1 MNSFDVINNFQYTDI
16 NSLKTFIIDFLNVR
30 IDWLNGQAV
39 YFELMKD
46 YKKQNRSF
54 NFINSLEFLKEY
66 LTNINFEIGNNI
78 SDRSI
83 IYIPE
88 RYINLLKKDKIHGLF
103 YLWYII
109 SSVMI
114 DYFKVISDSQSLI
127 KQRILSETEMNDI
140 FKLTAL
146 HMTSKIYPLTENYYP
161 IIYGA
166 RVFLNKKET
175 INEDLDNCLEDILN
189 LFNELETFSMQD
201 LKNHIHDEKYVTSYL
216 QNEQYNFTRDIE
228 YCKKLN
234 GLYKNFFTVHTTMC
248 IGINRHHHLFRS
260 EGMHQYIIYNKNI
273 YFFGTE
279 EFFQRKNDFY
289 QELKKNTVYKV

>member
-1 MNSFDVINNFQYTDI
+1 MSNLDIIDKFKYTDI
-16 NSLKTFIIDFLNVR
+16 DSLKTFAIDFLNGQ

-39 YFELMKD
+39 YFELTKD

-54 NFINSLEFLKEY
+54 NFINSLEFLKNY
-66 LTNINFEIGNNI
+66 LININIKIGNNI
-78 SDRSI
+78 SDRSN

-88 RYINLLKKDKIHGLF
+88 RYIDLLKVDKVHGLF
-103 YLWYII
+103 YFWYII

-114 DYFKVISDSQSLI
+114 DYFKIIGDSQSLV
-127 KQRILSETEMNDI
+127 KQRMLSEIELNDI

-146 HMTSKIYPLTENYYP
+146 HMTSRIYPLTENYYP

-175 INEDLDNCLEDILN
+175 INEELDNCLEDILN
-189 LFNELETFSMQD
+189 LFNEVKTFSIQD
-201 LKNHIHDEKYVTSYL
+201 LKNHIHDEKYTTSYF
-216 QNEQYNFTRDIE
+216 QNEQYNLTRNIE
-228 YCKKLN
+228 YCKKMN

-260 EGMHQYIIYNKNI
+260 EGLHQYIIYDKDI

-279 EFFQRKNDFY
+279 EFSQKKKEFY
-289 QELKKNTVYKV
+289 QELKNNTIYRV